1 VVVVASS
8 SLLAAR
14 TYCSSM
20 KGLEVLLGMVDKTVK
35 VRRGGGEG
43 WTVANLRIRSE
54 ISGSEE
60 KKLMALITMLEKVR

>member
-1 VVVVASS
+1 
-8 SLLAAR
+8 
-14 TYCSSM
+14 M